1 MEEVKHP
8 LIKDVLIPNF
18 DSLVEELKGRGEKM
32 KLSSIIH
39 EHGHSTQKIVR

>member
-18 DSLVEELKGRGEKM
+18 DSLVEELKGRREKM
-32 KLSSIIH
+32 KLSNIMH
-39 EHGHSTQKIVR
+39 QHGHSIQKIVR